1 MIPSRLLLASLLAVA
16 ACAHAPERAAPAA
29 GGPAPPERVL
39 VTGSR
44 IPRPVDPRTGRP
56 ALLSPVQI
64 HTREELLR
72 TGSSGDLAAALRRLD
87 PSLRP

>member
-1 MIPSRLLLASLLAVA
+1 MTPSRLLLVSALALA

-29 GGPAPPERVL
+29 DGSPPPERVL

-56 ALLSPVQI
+56 ATISPVQI
-64 HTREELLR
+64 HSREALLQ
-72 TGSSGDLAAALRRLD
+72 TGSSGDLAAALRKLE